1 MSAVTELTA
10 GPREPPSVAQAAM
23 AATGDCAALADGA
36 ELPRLA
42 FVHVPKTAGASITA
56 SLQLGY
62 ADKTLPAMTTLDYPC
77 FDAAQLQV
85 FRFYKG
91 HAYRHDYERLP
102 PDTRRF
108 TVLRDPVARTISYIR
123 YYRTL
128 DANQITDPYMQEAV
142 HLAKTQAAVE
152 FIYSE
157 SPFVIEHVRLGQ
169 VRQFLRAATL
179 QQVGHRQ
186 SLTRELRRRAI
197 DDFISAMDAFD
208 FALTR
213 EALALS
219 FPLMVA
225 QLGLPA
231 RCGVLPLENV
241 SALTDDFDPT
251 DVRRAVI
258 DVNSGEFECYEYVRA
273 REMAWLTKVLR
284 ATASGTEQ
292 MRQAPI
298 PA

>member
-1 MSAVTELTA
+1 MSAVLEHAA
-10 GPREPPSVAQAAM
+10 GVREPPTVELAAM
-23 AATGDCAALADGA
+23 AATCDGAAPADSA

-56 SLQLGY
+56 SLQLCY
-62 ADKTLPAMTTLDYPC
+62 ADKTFPAMTTLDYPC
-77 FDAAQLQV
+77 FDAAQLQA

-102 PDTRRF
+102 PGTRRF
-108 TVLRDPVARTISYIR
+108 TVLRDPVARTISYVR

-128 DANQITDPYMQEAV
+128 DANQMADPYMQEAV
-142 HLAKTQAAVE
+142 HLAKTQSAVE
-152 FIYSE
+152 FIYSD

-179 QQVGHRQ
+179 QQIGHRQ

-197 DDFISAMDAFD
+197 DDFLSAMEGFD
-208 FALTR
+208 FVLTR

-231 RCGVLPLENV
+231 RCGLLPQENV
-241 SALTDDFDPT
+241 SSRTDEFDPA

-258 DVNSGEFECYEYVRA
+258 DVNCGEFECYDHARA
-273 REMAWLTKVLR
+273 REMAWLTKALR
-284 ATASGTEQ
+284 TAAPDAEQ
-292 MRQAPI
+292 MHKVAV